1 MPDIRYIEENDTQSS
16 VMNTLNA
23 KRESRENHNQESK
36 EYTEWIYI
44 GYKYNFYK
52 VSYLQHAIYWKEWHT
67 ITCHKHFEYQ

>member
-36 EYTEWIYI
+36 EYTE
-44 GYKYNFYK
+44 
-52 VSYLQHAIYWKEWHT
+52 
-67 ITCHKHFEYQ
+67 